1 MAPKRKQESGR
12 TARFERRRIEK
23 EFLVHHQPGYCFV
36 VGTNGFGALGLG
48 EDVLE
53 KARAA
58 QVDVD
63 GKRVLAVACGGMHTV
78 ALAED
83 GCVYTWGVNDEGAL
97 GRPTSGTAWES
108 EPDSNKEDSTVPGLA
123 RLPSGETAVDFPK
136 LGWAVLRYTTAG
148 IVDQQCDVL
157 LLFLGKGR
165 AGLEWLTYYCYL
177 CLPTWQLLPAD
188 VHIVQVV
195 AGDGFTFAL
204 SDDGAIWGW
213 GQFKDDLSSFY
224 SFKPGVKVQKLPSQ
238 VYQPSDVR
246 DRVRKLAA
254 GARHMVALT
263 RRGEVLTWGIAGQGQ
278 LGRIQA
284 FNNDNHPSADVL
296 LQPSLVPGIAA
307 AIGTDIVDIG
317 AGSYAAFAINKRGAV
332 AAWGLNNGGQLAL
345 PVAAEQ
351 DSEQCIW
358 TPTAVPALSKGI
370 AAVAGGEHHSL
381 ALTKQ
386 HQVLSFGSSNYGML
400 GRQDI
405 PKPEGKETICLPDP
419 ALVDNTDGLAGDQPI
434 SITAGMHVSACVT
447 SSGQVFLWGSN
458 VNYQMA
464 KGQDEFDNEV
474 PTRMRRHKVFG
485 NRQVLQWSFGGQHAA
500 LVASE
505 DAAAAEDTGSV
516 PPPTPAAKPA
526 AAADDAG
533 TSAAAESAGAG
544 EVAAPAVA
552 AEVADPSAATEAM
565 AAGPSGGRGKRGRQ
579 AAAAPAAAAATAT
592 GAKAPATKR
601 KKKT

>member
-12 TARFERRRIEK
+12 TRFERRRIEK

-58 QVDVD
+58 LVDVG

-108 EPDSNKEDSTVPGLA
+108 EPDSSKEDSTVPGLA
-123 RLPSGETAVDFPK
+123 RLPS
-136 LGWAVLRYTTAG
+136 
-148 IVDQQCDVL
+148 
-157 LLFLGKGR
+157 
-165 AGLEWLTYYCYL
+165 
-177 CLPTWQLLPAD
+177 D

-224 SFKPGVKVQKLPSQ
+224 SFKPGVKVQKLPAQ

-246 DRVRKLAA
+246 DRARKLAA

-263 RRGEVLTWGIAGQGQ
+263 RRGDVLTWGIAGQGQ
-278 LGRIQA
+278 LGRVPA
-284 FNNDNHPSADVL
+284 FSNDHHPSADVL
-296 LQPSLVPGIAA
+296 LQPSLVPSIAA
-307 AIGTDIVDIG
+307 AIGTDVVDIG
-317 AGSYAAFAINKRGAV
+317 AGSYATFAINKRGAV

-358 TPTAVPALSKGI
+358 APTAVPALAKGI

-386 HQVLSFGSSNYGML
+386 HKVLSFGSSNYGML

-405 PKPEGKETICLPDP
+405 PKPQGKETICLPDP
-419 ALVDNTDGLAGDQPI
+419 ATVDETDGLAGEQPI
-434 SITAGMHVSACVT
+434 SIAAGVHVSSCVT

-464 KGQDEFDNEV
+464 KGQDDSDNEV
-474 PTRMRRHKVFG
+474 PTRMRRHKAFG
-485 NRQVLQWSFGGQHAA
+485 NRQVLHRPAQRDA
-500 LVASE
+500 VVTR
-505 DAAAAEDTGSV
+505 AAAKSPRT
-516 PPPTPAAKPA
+516 K
-526 AAADDAG
+526 DA
-533 TSAAAESAGAG
+533 SRARKS
-544 EVAAPAVA
+544 
-552 AEVADPSAATEAM
+552 
-565 AAGPSGGRGKRGRQ
+565 GP
-579 AAAAPAAAAATAT
+579 
-592 GAKAPATKR
+592 
-601 KKKT
+601 